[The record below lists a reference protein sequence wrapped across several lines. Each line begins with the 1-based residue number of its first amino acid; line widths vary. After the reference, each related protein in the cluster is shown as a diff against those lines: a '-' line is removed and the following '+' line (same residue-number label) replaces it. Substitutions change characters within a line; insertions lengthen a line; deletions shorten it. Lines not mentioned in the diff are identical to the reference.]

1 MNYLRAFLLSSAMLL
16 VHQSWSQGC
25 SDAGF
30 CTMGAMRPDQAYSKK
45 INFKLRSVE
54 ISQYRGKTT
63 LSPLVYVANLD
74 VSIGITPK
82 TGFQVK
88 LPYQWTTGNFGQA
101 AGMGDISLSVT
112 RNLGRIKDFELNA
125 TIGMKIPSNNSN
137 LVSQGRKV
145 PGSEGLPLPMY
156 YQVSLGS
163 WDVVAGASLINEN
176 WLFAVGYQNAL
187 TPNENNFKWS
197 DWDPVYKEGNGV
209 SYVHKYPRA
218 TKLKRGS
225 DVMLRVERNFRFARY
240 NFNVGL
246 LPIYRITHDQRIE
259 DPSVPES
266 TVYEK
271 VDKTTGLALS
281 ALGGFGYNFNVNN
294 SIKITYGRKLTQ
306 REINP
311 DGLSRHDVMI
321 VAYLYRF

>member
-1 MNYLRAFLLSSAMLL
+1 MKYIKAIALYSLLLL
-16 VHQSWSQGC
+16 VQNSWSQGC

-54 ISQYRGKTT
+54 LSQYRGTTT
-63 LSPLVYVANLD
+63 LTPIVYVTNLD

-88 LPYQWTTGNFGQA
+88 LPYQWVSGNLGQA
-101 AGMGDISLSVT
+101 SGLGDISVSLT
-112 RNLGRIKDFELNA
+112 RNLGQIKGFEFNA
-125 TIGMKIPSNNSN
+125 TVGMKIPSNGAD
-137 LVSQGRKV
+137 LKSQGRKR
-145 PGSEGLPLPMY
+145 PLSDGLVLPMY

-163 WDVVAGASLINEN
+163 YDLVVGASLINEN
-176 WLFAVGYQNAL
+176 WLIAVGYQDAL
-187 TPNENNFKWS
+187 TANNNTFKWS
-197 DWDPVYKEGNGV
+197 DWNDPVYPSE
-209 SYVHKYPRA
+209 KYISSHPRA

-225 DVMLRVERNFRFARY
+225 DIMLRVERNFRFARY
-240 NFNVGL
+240 NFNIGL
-246 LPIYRITHDQRIE
+246 LPIYRITKDQIIE
-259 DPSVPES
+259 DPSMPDS
-266 TVYEK
+266 NVYIK

-281 ALGGFGYNFNVNN
+281 GLAGFGYHFNVNN
-294 SIKITYGRKLTQ
+294 TIKFTYGRKITQ

-311 DGLSRHDVMI
+311 DGLTRHDVMI